1 MLYWAGDVNTDDV
14 VDGQDLSIQG
24 TAFGS
29 EPGDARWDGRCDI
42 APRHSYRADLHPQDN
57 FIDIEDLYVTG
68 ASIGK
73 HMEY

>member
-1 MLYWAGDVNTDDV
+1 VNTDAV
-14 VDGQDLSIQG
+14 VDGEDLSIQG

-29 EPGDARWDGRCDI
+29 GPLDPRWDGRADV
-42 APRHSYRADLHPQDN
+42 APRHAYRADLHPTDN
-57 FIDIEDLYVTG
+57 FIDIEDLYITG